1 MKKII
6 TITALFISSLT
17 IQAQL
22 TAKDVFTKTEIV
34 WYGLDFTKA
43 HFVGQFD
50 QGFGIMPAK
59 GWDMRNKWIPEW
71 NALIGREPQNFDLRK
86 AFRKD
91 IVHFDLGPV
100 NELTKKMDGDLCM
113 SFNPASISPA
123 EISQM
128 VTQYTNSE
136 RKEGLGVV
144 FIVENFNK
152 AEQMADVYVTFFDI
166 ATKKVLFI
174 EKAQGK
180 PFGNGMRN
188 YWAGAVKN
196 ILKQIDG
203 DYKSWKNKYG
213 K

>member
-6 TITALFISSLT
+6 AITALLISSMGM
-17 IQAQL
+17 QAQL
-22 TAKDVFTKTEIV
+22 TAKDVFTKNEIV

-71 NALIGREPQNFDLRK
+71 NALIGREQQNFDLRK
-86 AFRKD
+86 TFRKD
-91 IVHFDLGPV
+91 VVLFDLGPV

-113 SFNPASISPA
+113 SFNPASISA
-123 EISQM
+123 ADIEQM
-128 VTQYTNSE
+128 VKLYEGTE
-136 RKEGLGVV
+136 KKEGIGLV

-152 AEQMADVYVTFFDI
+152 AEQIADIYVTFFDI
-166 ATKKVLFI
+166 ATKKVLFS
-174 EKAQGK
+174 EKVQGK
-180 PFGNGMRN
+180 PMGNGMRN
-188 YWAGAVKN
+188 YWAGSIKN
-196 ILKQIDG
+196 ILKSIDG
-203 DYKSWKNKYG
+203 NFGSWKKKYG